1 MKVYCKGLIK
11 DIVFDEQ
18 YTRHVIYSNE
28 GIYCNQKTKLT
39 QIIYEDAS
47 EEIDYKNHHFY
58 VDKTIEKFGEVIT
71 HIPFEHLY
79 CNEHYEKKHIGY
91 DIQYVKCR
99 YFDQTSYYF
108 ELSTLSELQLDTIIS
123 FLSIE

>member
-1 MKVYCKGLIK
+1 MKVYCKEPNV
-11 DIVFDEQ
+11 DIDFDEQ

-47 EEIDYKNHHFY
+47 EDIHYKNHHFY
-58 VDKTIEKFGEVIT
+58 VDKSVEKFGEVIT

-79 CNEHYEKKHIGY
+79 CEEHYAKKHIGY
-91 DIQYVKCR
+91 DIQYVRCR

-108 ELSTLSELQLDTIIS
+108 ELSTISDLQLDTIIS